1 MFGAMESHVVCP
13 QCEGSGKVIS
23 EQCSYCHGQGVERKD
38 QQVTFTIPAGVADG
52 NVLTVKGRGNAPI
65 HGGINGDLLVV
76 IDEVKH
82 PELIRDGADVIYN
95 MMLDIPTAI
104 LGGSVEVP
112 TIEGRARLKIAPGT
126 QPGKILRLRGK
137 GVPSAETGARGDEL
151 INVMVYIPENLS
163 DSEKQAIESLKSSPN
178 ITPSDAE
185 KHRLFSKFRHIF
197 E

>member
-1 MFGAMESHVVCP
+1 
-13 QCEGSGKVIS
+13 
-23 EQCSYCHGQGVERKD
+23 
-38 QQVTFTIPAGVADG
+38 
-52 NVLTVKGRGNAPI
+52 
-65 HGGINGDLLVV
+65 
-76 IDEVKH
+76 
-82 PELIRDGADVIYN
+82 
-95 MMLDIPTAI
+95 MLDIPTAI

-151 INVMVYIPENLS
+151 INVMVYIPENLT
-163 DSEKQAIESLKSSPN
+163 DEEKKAVESLKSSPN